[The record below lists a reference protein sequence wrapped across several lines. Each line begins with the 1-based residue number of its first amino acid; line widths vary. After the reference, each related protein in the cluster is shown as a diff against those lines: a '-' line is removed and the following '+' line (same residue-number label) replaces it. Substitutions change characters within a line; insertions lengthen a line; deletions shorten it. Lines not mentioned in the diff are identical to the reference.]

1 MREMARFRRAKAQI
15 TQVDVELAE
24 REDSG
29 VQLDEPPSPHSKQH
43 EDFFDYYVQQ
53 PSGPKSKLTSVV
65 RPGSVEGQRSRQGH
79 LPWETTKDIC
89 GNNTKNLG
97 SSGQNRSDAVRSIR
111 GDVTVAQQT
120 RDSGSPTR
128 SRYHNVVKSPDQF
141 MESRSS
147 RLLESK
153 RLSSKR
159 ESIEEDEGVGIKEN
173 LSEADDVCSRLGD
186 FHVHF
191 NCEYYHHNDSE
202 EEDHCERNRDKIC
215 SITEDNE
222 EDDKETCPKESDSKK
237 RRFRNLISHPL
248 RRSRSAGS
256 ESDLQ
261 VPHYA
266 LFLQYKMGSKD
277 GDRKHSSE
285 TSERGSKKHTER
297 RPTLTDVTS
306 HEDSLQVPR
315 SVHKTSSADAAMLG
329 RLDTTDSHHE
339 DIPVKTKHKSSIASC
354 VKRKLKALRRR
365 NTDSCLE
372 ESTLKMQGRKISRSE
387 ALEWSKSFETLLY
400 DKVGLKLFREFLK
413 SEYSEDNLDFWI
425 ACEEFKSSKPSQI
438 VERAQQVFSEYIA
451 IKAPKEI
458 NLDSKTRLLTE
469 ADLAHPTADTFCTA
483 QKRIQ
488 LLMEKDSYP
497 RFLES
502 EVYTQLVG
510 AAISRVKQA

>member
-1 MREMARFRRAKAQI
+1 MKEMARYRRAKAQI
-15 TQVDVELAE
+15 TQVDIDLAE

-43 EDFFDYYVQQ
+43 EEYFDYYVHQ
-53 PSGPKSKLTSVV
+53 PAGLKSKLTSVA
-65 RPGSVEGQRSRQGH
+65 RPGSVEGQRSRQGYS
-79 LPWETTKDIC
+79 LWETTKDTC
-89 GNNTKNLG
+89 GTNSRNLG
-97 SSGQNRSDAVRSIR
+97 LFGQNKSDTARSVH
-111 GDVTVAQQT
+111 GDDLVAQHT
-120 RDSGSPTR
+120 VDHGSTNR
-128 SRYHNVVKSPDQF
+128 LGYHNVVKSSEQSK
-141 MESRSS
+141 ESRSG

-153 RLSSKR
+153 KLPSKR
-159 ESIEEDEGVGIKEN
+159 ESIEEDEGVGIKESI
-173 LSEADDVCSRLGD
+173 SEADDVCSRLQD

-191 NCEYYHHNDSE
+191 HCEYHHEDSE
-202 EEDHCERNRDKIC
+202 EESKFERNRDKIC

-222 EDDKETCPKESDSKK
+222 EDDKVICPKERDTRK

-266 LFLQYKMGSKD
+266 LFLQYNMGSKD
-277 GDRKHSSE
+277 GNRKHSSE
-285 TSERGSKKHTER
+285 TSGTGSKKHPETR
-297 RPTLTDVTS
+297 TLIDTTS
-306 HEDSLQVPR
+306 HEDSLQPPR
-315 SVHKTSSADAAMLG
+315 SVHKTSSADAAMMG
-329 RLDTTDSHHE
+329 RLDIPDSHHE
-339 DIPVKTKHKSSIASC
+339 DVPVKTKHKSSIASC

-372 ESTLKMQGRKISRSE
+372 ESTLKMQTRKISRTE
-387 ALEWSKSFETLLY
+387 ALEWSKSFESLLF

-413 SEYSEDNLDFWI
+413 SEYSEDNLDFWT
-425 ACEEFKSSKPSQI
+425 ACEEFKSTKPSQY
-438 VERAQQVFSEYIA
+438 VERAQRIFSEYIA

-469 ADLAHPTADTFCTA
+469 GDLAHPTADTFSTA

-502 EVYTQLVG
+502 DVYTQLVG
-510 AAISRVKQA
+510 AAISRNKQE